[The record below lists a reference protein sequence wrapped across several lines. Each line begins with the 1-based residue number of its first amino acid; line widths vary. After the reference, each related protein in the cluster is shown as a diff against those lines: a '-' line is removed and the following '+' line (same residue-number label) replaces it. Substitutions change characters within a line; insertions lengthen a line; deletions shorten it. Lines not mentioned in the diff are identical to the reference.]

1 LGADNDIVPIADG
14 GIDHGVT
21 YDLEHV
27 ELAFADEGCRE
38 REDLFHLLLRKDWCT
53 GRDATDERDGVGLGD
68 LGPAL
73 RELLDLNRSA
83 SGGVAADEA
92 LGFQLA

>member
-1 LGADNDIVPIADG
+1 
-14 GIDHGVT
+14 
-21 YDLEHV
+21 
-27 ELAFADEGCRE
+27 
-38 REDLFHLLLRKDWCT
+38 LLRKDWCT

-83 SGGVAADEA
+83 SGGVSADEA